1 MAIVKLLVKAD
12 PNDSH
17 VQNNEDKTPIYIA
30 AENGYNDI
38 VKKICMNCKALSL
51 DGGYRTTTFHAL
63 IHITAQHL

>member
-17 VQNNEDKTPIYIA
+17 VQNNDGKTPIYIA

-38 VKKICMNCKALSL
+38 IEEICTTCKALSL
-51 DGGYRTTTFHAL
+51 DGLGRRTTALHAFL
-63 IHITAQHL
+63 